1 MSTPIMRHGANQ
13 GCPPELELRHRR
25 PPWIGAATL
34 ATPPSAWD
42 RGDNL
47 LEKFWVEM
55 KRQATIPDPMLMT
68 TFKASSRIAEHE
80 GTRHEGCSAIRSPV
94 LESAPCDGGHAYQI
108 VLLFEA
114 GLEDRQNR

>member
-1 MSTPIMRHGANQ
+1 MRHGANQ